1 MRQRF
6 FTSTAQTRL
15 IKNILD
21 NTYIPIYDTVQP
33 GDYIIKG
40 CKYIYNISLIRCI
53 KSGNLEGDGEFLT
66 LDYSFYWGVPKLNHT
81 EKLRDATGFYD
92 SKVHEWLGRYLRAY
106 RDMVGVNLMPFYNCF
121 SGVYTSRFTLIPIDY
136 VNKYTNEGITSSVVG
151 SKISV
156 YESEQSYDE
165 YSQGTE
171 EFNAKYVEQS
181 SYKILQIPIKLNR
194 TYTIA
199 VDCDSTVRVAP
210 AFINHGHLV
219 KVKLGTT
226 ELSLTDII
234 IDNKDE
240 QGVISPISIE
250 KTNTVFTKPFTIFIN
265 NKNQSIVDGIITK
278 DDIGI
283 TYEQLLQRYEKYLYL
298 LIQLPRDNTSSV
310 VVLEGDYTNLST
322 KKIFSLE
329 SIEMKENNIF
339 DEPEVCEAS
348 VEYSS
353 VNTLTNI
360 SDAPYVA
367 YLNVEGLDFQENHLK
382 SLILSIEPD
391 DSYGYQEYNF
401 SIKQLPEGIFNLQI
415 FSYIPIAEDTKF
427 TIKYVN
433 PILDDNDVLY
443 SYPTES
449 VLTNN
454 KLLDELLL
462 SKLSLLQ
469 FNDEKN
475 YPFADTLIEYLT
487 LNVID
492 SAETISDNIKRTQ
505 DYFGGLN
512 RIDSTYGAWTNYLR
526 SIIYLD
532 TRQDKKVTH
541 LDNNGYVNRAVESHM
556 IQPKNE
562 SDLPISTNYV
572 YETEVLLKQQELR
585 KGINKVSTVT
595 QPAIVSKKDI
605 VNDSLLTNPSSY
617 TPIQKLIRTDDL
629 DK

>member
-106 RDMVGVNLMPFYNCF
+106 RDMVGINLMPFYNCF

-240 QGVISPISIE
+240 QGIISPISIE

-322 KKIFSLE
+322 EKIFSLE

-339 DEPEVCEAS
+339 DEPEVYEAS

-367 YLNVEGLDFQENHLK
+367 YLNVEGLKFDGDHLK

-454 KLLDELLL
+454 ELLDELLL

-605 VNDSLLTNPSSY
+605 VNNSLLTNPSSY
-617 TPIQKLIRTDDL
+617 TPVQKLIRTDDL
-629 DK
+629 DN

>member
-53 KSGNLEGDGEFLT
+53 KSGILEGDGEFLT

-136 VNKYTNEGITSSVVG
+136 INKYTNEGITSSVVG

-265 NKNQSIVDGIITK
+265 NKNQSIVNDIITK

-322 KKIFSLE
+322 EKIFSLE

-339 DEPEVCEAS
+339 DEPEVYEAS

-367 YLNVEGLDFQENHLK
+367 YFNVEGLKFDGDHLK

-415 FSYIPIAEDTKF
+415 FSYIPITEDTKF

-454 KLLDELLL
+454 ELLDELLL

-541 LDNNGYVNRAVESHM
+541 LDNNGYVNRVVESHM
-556 IQPKNE
+556 TQPKNE

-617 TPIQKLIRTDDL
+617 TPVQKLIRTDDL
-629 DK
+629 DN